1 MAENHRHRDF
11 SSASVNS
18 YLHGPED
25 GVSGCDEFAR
35 AVSGKGTTFIRS
47 DTLPPIVRPHNSR
60 HFAYI
65 CILPGADDRSRLP
78 TAAVSQRERRAL
90 ADYLSILD
98 RYNTLVRLDPC
109 NTIPCGP
116 GVNRAQ
122 SRAAAFRPAVPNRQQ
137 LQNGNRL

>member
-25 GVSGCDEFAR
+25 RVPGCDEFAR
-35 AVSGKGTTFIRS
+35 AVSGKGTTFILS
-47 DTLPPIVRPHNSR
+47 DTLPPILQPRSLR
-60 HFAYI
+60 HFAFI
-65 CILPGADDRSRLP
+65 CILPGTADRSRLL
-78 TAAVSQRERRAL
+78 TAAVSERERRAL

-98 RYNTLVRLDPC
+98 RYSTLVRLDSW
-109 NTIPCGP
+109 NTIPSRR

-122 SRAAAFRPAVPNRQQ
+122 KPSRSFSGSCAESATVVKK
-137 LQNGNRL
+137 